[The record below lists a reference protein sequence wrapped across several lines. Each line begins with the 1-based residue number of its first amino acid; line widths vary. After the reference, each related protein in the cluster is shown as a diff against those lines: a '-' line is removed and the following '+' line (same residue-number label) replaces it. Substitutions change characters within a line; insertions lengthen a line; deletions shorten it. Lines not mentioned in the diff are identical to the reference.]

1 MLLYEISVEKR
12 NVNKPQR
19 ARREKTN
26 LLNVFLQV
34 PDTALSTVP
43 LYERLDSSGVD
54 RDILFFQSG
63 GLSGLRDQVLVGY
76 GHLLLCHIA
85 RHLKRVKEMNVSR
98 DEWAGSVPV

>member
-1 MLLYEISVEKR
+1 M
-12 NVNKPQR
+12 
-19 ARREKTN
+19 TN

-54 RDILFFQSG
+54 RDTFFFQSG

-76 GHLLLCHIA
+76 SHLLLCQVA
-85 RHLKRVKEMNVSR
+85 RHLKRVKEMNISR
-98 DEWAGSVPV
+98 DEWVGSVPV